1 MQSIGNG
8 SQKVIETIEITKKDE
23 VYLKINCE
31 AGVAQEICDYFT
43 FQVPGY
49 TFMPA
54 YRMKIWDGK
63 IRLFNIHNRVL
74 YGGLLEY
81 VFKFAENRHYK
92 VVPDGDWWKP
102 RKIEK
107 NEDMF
112 FRYMPQKTSKKSF
125 VKKNNKE
132 NPFDVLKNL
141 NLG

>member
-8 SQKVIETIEITKKDE
+8 SQKDIETIEITKKDE

-31 AGVAQEICDYFT
+31 DGVAQEICDYFT

-102 RKIEK
+102 IKI
-107 NEDMF
+107 
-112 FRYMPQKTSKKSF
+112 
-125 VKKNNKE
+125 KE
-132 NPFDVLKNL
+132 NKNYGPVIARLMKL
-141 NLG
+141 NCQKNRSKFHNYITNI